1 MCTHRCW
8 IYTTVIYVRE
18 RLMINQINKIQEL
31 VPKGIVTVW
40 NYYVQFIFMEKEK
53 RHALYVNSIF
63 VLLLLFIIII

>member
-1 MCTHRCW
+1 
-8 IYTTVIYVRE
+8 
-18 RLMINQINKIQEL
+18 MINQINKIQEL